1 MLDKN
6 SVAVL
11 KILSGTAVGKYKV
24 YSYADLLLVTSHAK
38 DGVSLIKQDLA
49 ELKKQ
54 GLISVVYSDEQEVCL
69 GISSA
74 GAGAL
79 QILTAEEEF
88 IKKEKNRGFYAGLLG
103 GLLGSTIIAVTEFVL
118 RITGAM

>member
-11 KILSGTAVGKYKV
+11 KALSDTAVGKYKV
-24 YSYADLLLVTSHAK
+24 YSYADLLTVTSHAK
-38 DGVSLIKQDLA
+38 DGVLMIKQDIG

-54 GLISVVYSDEQEVCL
+54 GLISVVYSDENEVCV

-79 QILTAEEEF
+79 QILTAEEELV
-88 IKKEKNRGFYAGLLG
+88 KKDKNRGFYAGLLG
-103 GLLGSTIIAVTEFVL
+103 GLLGSSIIAVTEFVL
-118 RITGAM
+118 RITGAL